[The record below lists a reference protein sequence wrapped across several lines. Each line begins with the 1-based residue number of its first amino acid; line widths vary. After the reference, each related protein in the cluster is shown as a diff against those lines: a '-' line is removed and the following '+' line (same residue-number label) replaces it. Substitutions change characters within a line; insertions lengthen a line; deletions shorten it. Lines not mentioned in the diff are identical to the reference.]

1 MATKPKI
8 VIVGGGI
15 AGLAAASRLYRS
27 GFVNVTILEASDRLG
42 GRIHSLKVDEKNH
55 GYIEMGAEWIHGQIA
70 NVAYKLANDNGLV
83 QESESRNLQF
93 VLKNQKSILNSDLVN
108 QFENLAE
115 KLQNPSNL
123 EFESFGEYIDN
134 EDLGNL
140 PNHLKIPFKDWYHR
154 LIRSTDACTN
164 WYELSLPGMAQYEEL
179 EGGDVPFKSKYEDLC
194 KIFKQ
199 DLPYNSYKVSSPV
212 SKIESSQDKVQIWLS
227 TDQECIEADVVIC
240 TVSLGVLKRNSIT
253 FLPQFSSDKCQA
265 IQTLGFGTIN
275 KIFVEFELPWILESK
290 DLYLFFLYP
299 ESSNYTKV
307 EAEKDWT
314 RFILGVY
321 QVIDQ
326 PKLAS
331 FWLAGHGAKLI
342 EELSDKVIKQGI
354 YKIIEEFNPSI
365 KELTNLSDN
374 PIVKITKSKWNS
386 NPYVCGSYSYPTV
399 DSFKAGLGPE
409 DLARPEGFNRILFA
423 GEATSSKHYSTVHG
437 AIESGWREADRIIIS
452 LTETVE

>member
-42 GRIHSLKVDEKNH
+42 GRIHSLQVDAKNH

-83 QESESRNLQF
+83 EENESRNLQF
-93 VLKNQKSILNSDLVN
+93 VLKNQTSILNSELVN
-108 QFENLAE
+108 QFEDLAE
-115 KLQNPSNL
+115 KLQNPSSKL
-123 EFESFGEYIDN
+123 DFESFGEYIDHQ
-134 EDLGNL
+134 DLDL
-140 PNHLKIPFKDWYHR
+140 PNYLKEPFKDWYHR
-154 LIRSTDACTN
+154 LIRSTDACTH

-179 EGGDVPFKSKYEDLC
+179 EGGDVPFKTKYEDLC
-194 KIFKQ
+194 KIFQQ
-199 DLPYNSYKVSSPV
+199 DLPYNCYKVSSPV
-212 SKIESSQDKVQIWLS
+212 SKIESFPDKVQIWLS
-227 TDQECIEADVVIC
+227 SNPECIEADVVIC

-253 FLPQFSSDKCQA
+253 FVPQVSSSKCQA
-265 IQTLGFGTIN
+265 IHTLGFGTIN
-275 KIFVEFELPWILESK
+275 KIFVEFELPWRLDSK
-290 DLYLFFLYP
+290 GMYLYFLHP
-299 ESSNYTKV
+299 ERCHYTKV

-326 PKLAS
+326 PKWAS

-354 YKIIEEFNPSI
+354 CKIIEEFTPSI
-365 KELTNLSDN
+365 QEITNLRDN
-374 PIVKITKSKWNS
+374 PIVKIIKSQWNS
-386 NPYVCGSYSYPTV
+386 HPYICGSYSYPTV

-409 DLARPEGFNRILFA
+409 DLAKPEGYNRILFA